1 MVFEQEQRA
10 PALSNV
16 DASAECWVPVLSKYD
31 LAGDLQVF
39 GTSGGAWV
47 FVDQAVVLP
56 RLGFS
61 CVFAPR
67 AGHSRQM
74 LNTSQYDSIGPIIG
88 PYVIICA
95 NAGDGRAC
103 ECGKL

>member
-56 RLGFS
+56 RLGFYLRV
-61 CVFAPR
+61 CPQGRPQPPNVK
-67 AGHSRQM
+67 
-74 LNTSQYDSIGPIIG
+74 
-88 PYVIICA
+88 YVTI
-95 NAGDGRAC
+95 
-103 ECGKL
+103 